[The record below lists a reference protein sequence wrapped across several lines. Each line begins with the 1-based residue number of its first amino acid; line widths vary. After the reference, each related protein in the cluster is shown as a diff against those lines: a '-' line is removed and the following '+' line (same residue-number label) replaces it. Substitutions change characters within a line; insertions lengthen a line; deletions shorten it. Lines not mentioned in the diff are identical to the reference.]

1 MEAILLPTD
10 FSPTAQNAAMYALKL
25 AEQLGVKKLVLYHSY
40 EIPISIDPLTPG
52 VQMLDLETTKE
63 SSAQALE
70 NFEMKIRAFANNIAI
85 ERINEYGALAEGLDD
100 VCAKVNAGLV
110 VMGIT
115 GGGALEEKL
124 IGSNTVSVAKHTTV
138 PVIIVPAKAQF
149 TRIESIMLTSDFDK
163 ADKTIPVGVVRKI
176 VEETKA
182 QLHVLHMEETDDEYG
197 VTYPSNVMGESYAL
211 YSLLEDLKPEY
222 HFSKNKSFVEACN
235 EVVIAKGID
244 LVINVSKKH
253 GFFER
258 LFKESH
264 TKILAFHSDVP
275 LMVINGRE

>member
-1 MEAILLPTD
+1 METILLPTD
-10 FSPTAQNAAMYALKL
+10 FSPTAKNAAMYALKL

-40 EIPISIDPLTPG
+40 EIPITIDPLTPG
-52 VQMLDLETTKE
+52 VQMLDLETSKE

-70 NFEMKIRAFANNIAI
+70 NFEMKIRAFANNITI

-100 VCAKVNAGLV
+100 VCAKVNAGLI

-124 IGSNTVSVAKHTTV
+124 IGSNTISVAKHTKV
-138 PVIIVPAKAQF
+138 PVIIVPSKVQF

-211 YSLLEDLKPEY
+211 YSLLEDLNPEY
-222 HFSKNKSFVEACN
+222 HFSRNRSFVEACN
-235 EVVIAKGID
+235 EFVIAKGID

-264 TKILAFHSDVP
+264 TKMLAFHSSVP
-275 LMVINGRE
+275 LMVINGQE